1 MHHDVIETLFLKGQW
16 ETLFSLCVMM
26 VIIIL
31 ALVLSVMALGTLQ
44 WKGSADS
51 GGVIVVQIICGAIS
65 LLLWFTNELSAT
77 SRLKLYAMSVP
88 HLLVA
93 ASVICFILYP
103 SKATAAAAPIS
114 LIAALILGRTEDV
127 LRFPDQQIHWLYE

>member
-1 MHHDVIETLFLKGQW
+1 
-16 ETLFSLCVMM
+16 MM

-44 WKGSADS
+44 WKGSADN

-65 LLLWFTNELSAT
+65 LLLWFTNALSAIDDPNGI
-77 SRLKLYAMSVP
+77 KLYAMSVP

-127 LRFPDQQIHWLYE
+127 LRFPDQQIHWLYR